1 MTLNTP
7 LISRLFTTE
16 QTRQMDQKTIREYG
30 ISGFTLMEIAAAGAA
45 GIISEI
51 QQSEGSGSFICGKGN
66 HGGDALATARYLVDQ
81 YRHRAEIEMLHKREE
96 LSEDAVRTYENLQ
109 KIATE
114 SARIRLHDNA

>member
-51 QQSEGSGSFICGKGN
+51 QQSEGSGIFICGKGN
-66 HGGDALATARYLVDQ
+66 NGGDALATARYLVDQ
-81 YRHRAEIEMLHKREE
+81 YRHRDRKSTRLNSSHVA
-96 LSEDAVRTYENLQ
+96 SSYAVFCLKKKNKSLTQHSRHAVT
-109 KIATE
+109 KT
-114 SARIRLHDNA
+114 

>member
-51 QQSEGSGSFICGKGN
+51 QQSEGSGIFICGKGN
-66 HGGDALATARYLVDQ
+66 NGGDALATARYLVDQ
-81 YRHRAEIEMLHKREE
+81 YRHRAEIDRKSTRLNSSHVAI
-96 LSEDAVRTYENLQ
+96 SYAVFCLKK
-109 KIATE
+109 KIE
-114 SARIRLHDNA
+114 K

>member
-16 QTRQMDQKTIREYG
+16 QTREMDQKTIREYG

-51 QQSEGSGSFICGKGN
+51 QQPEGSGIFICGKGN
-66 HGGDALATARYLVDQ
+66 NGGDALAAARYLVDQ
-81 YRHRAEIEMLHKREE
+81 YRHRAEIEIGRASCRERE
-96 LSEDAVRTYENLQ
+96 Y
-109 KIATE
+109 I
-114 SARIRLHDNA
+114 